1 MMISAAVQQKEDWGQ
16 LGPAMRALPNN
27 RYRAF
32 VEFYLLEK
40 PGHGAQT
47 NAARRAG
54 FGHPKSK
61 PINMANIASR
71 LMRRDDV
78 VAAIAEE
85 TRKLLRAGA
94 PEAVKALQNLIRDPE
109 HKDHARGISMVLART
124 DPEISQHDIHVT
136 HKIVDPDQ
144 EALEELRALRALGT
158 PRDKLLELF
167 GSNGLDRIEALEAVE
182 TARRAAQAKV
192 IEGEVVHGQ

>member
-1 MMISAAVQQKEDWGQ
+1 MIGAVAQQKDDWGA

-40 PGHGAQT
+40 PGYGAQA

-54 FGHPKSK
+54 FGHAKSK

-71 LMRRDDV
+71 LMRRDDI

-85 TRKLLRAGA
+85 TRKLLRSGA

-136 HKIVDPDQ
+136 HKVIDPDQ
-144 EALEELRALRALGT
+144 EALEELQALRALGT

-167 GSNGLDRIEALEAVE
+167 GPNGLDRLETLEAGE
-182 TARRAAQAKV
+182 LAHRAAQARV
-192 IEGEVVHGQ
+192 IEGEAVHGQ